1 MITPEDRLREL
12 GIELPAAPSPLGSYV
27 PCVQSGSLLFL
38 SGMLPLR
45 QGKLTRTGRVG
56 EALSLAEA
64 QEDAKQAAI
73 NALSIL
79 KGQIGNLARIVK
91 CVKVTGYVASADD
104 FMEQPKVLN
113 AASDLLHDV
122 FGDRGKHARVV
133 VGVPVLPLNS
143 PLEIEFIFEIT
154 EKAAAD

>member
-73 NALSIL
+73 NALSVL
-79 KGQIGNLARIVK
+79 KGRVGNLERVVK
-91 CVKVTGYVASADD
+91 CVKVTGYVASAHD
-104 FMEQPKVLN
+104 FTGQPQVLN

-122 FGDRGKHARVV
+122 FDDRGKHARVV

-154 EKAAAD
+154 EKAAVD

>member
-1 MITPEDRLREL
+1 MVSPEDKLKEV
-12 GIELPAAPSPLGSYV
+12 GIELPTAPSPLGSYV

-56 EALSLAEA
+56 EALSLVEA
-64 QEDAKQAAI
+64 QEDARQTAI
-73 NALSIL
+73 NAISIL
-79 KGQIGNLARIVK
+79 KGHLGNLGRVVR
-91 CVKVTGYVASADD
+91 CVKVTGYVASAHD
-104 FMEQPKVLN
+104 FTEQPKVLN
-113 AASDLLHDV
+113 AASDLLRDV